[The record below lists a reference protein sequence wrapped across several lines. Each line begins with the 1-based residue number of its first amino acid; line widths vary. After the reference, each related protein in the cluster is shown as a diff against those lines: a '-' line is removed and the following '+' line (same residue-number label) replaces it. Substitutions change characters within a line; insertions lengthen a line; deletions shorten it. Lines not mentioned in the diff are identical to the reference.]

1 MLNGLVEGLIGV
13 AGERAPAAPAEGGP
27 IGERFVGDA
36 TVSAD
41 RFSESDDEALERW
54 LWDI

>member
-1 MLNGLVEGLIGV
+1 MNGLVEGLIGV